1 MNRTVYLDNAA
12 STRPHSKVIEA
23 MQPYFL
29 EFFGNPSSFHSF
41 STAPRKGIEQARAEV
56 SELINAKPD
65 EIFFTSSGTEANNFA
80 VKGVATALIKK
91 GKHIITSS
99 IEHYGVH
106 HSCKMLERLGFEV
119 TYLPVD
125 EYGMVNPDEV
135 NQALRDDTVLVSVML
150 ANHEVGTIQ
159 PIREIAEITKEKKIA
174 FHSDA
179 RMAVGHIP
187 VDVEELGVDLLT
199 ISGQH
204 FHGPK
209 GSGALYI
216 RKGVRI
222 QPLIHGGVQEQGRR
236 AGTEDV
242 PAIVGLGK
250 AAAIA
255 KEKMGDEMKR
265 VAVLRDK
272 LEKGLSDQID
282 ELKVNGHPEKRLPG
296 LLNVCIKYVE
306 GEGMIMMLIA
316 KGIMAASGS
325 ACSSKALK
333 ASHVLTAMGV
343 DHATAQGSLLFSLG
357 SETTEEDVDYVL
369 AEIPPIIQRLRMM
382 SPMYVTTQVDRLKA
396 EDF

>member
-1 MNRTVYLDNAA
+1 MSRHVYLDHAA
-12 STRPHSKVIEA
+12 STRPYPEVIEA
-23 MQPYFL
+23 MQPYYL
-29 EFFGNPSSFHSF
+29 EHFGNPSSFHAF
-41 STAPRKGIEQARAEV
+41 GTAPKKGIEEARSAV
-56 SELINAKPD
+56 ADLIHAKPE

-80 VKGVATALIKK
+80 IKGVAIALEKK

-99 IEHYGVH
+99 IEHYSIH

-125 EYGMVNPDEV
+125 EYGMVDPDEV
-135 NQALRDDTVLVSVML
+135 GRALRDDTILVSVML

-159 PIREIAEITKEKKIA
+159 PIQKIAMITREKKVT

-179 RMAVGHIP
+179 RLAVGHIP
-187 VDVEELGVDLLT
+187 VDVDELGVDLLSL
-199 ISGQH
+199 SGQH
-204 FHGPK
+204 FYGPK

-242 PAIVGLGK
+242 PAIIGLGK
-250 AAAIA
+250 AAAMAKDKIA
-255 KEKMGDEMKR
+255 EEMKR
-265 VAVLRDK
+265 VISLRDK
-272 LEKGLSDQID
+272 LEKGLVDQID
-282 ELKVNGHPEKRLPG
+282 ELMVNGHPEKRLPG
-296 LLNVCIKYVE
+296 FLNVCVKYVE
-306 GEGMIMMLIA
+306 GEGMIMMLVA

-357 SETTEEDVDYVL
+357 RETSEEDVDYVL
-369 AEIPPIIQRLRMM
+369 TEMPPIMQRLRMM
-382 SPMYVTTQVDRLKA
+382 SPIYQKK
-396 EDF
+396 

>member
-1 MNRTVYLDNAA
+1 MNRIVYLDHAA
-12 STRPHSKVIEA
+12 STRPYPEVIEA
-23 MQPYFL
+23 MQPFFL
-29 EFFGNPSSFHSF
+29 EHFGNPSSFHVF
-41 STAPRKGIEQARAEV
+41 GTIPKKAIEQARAEV
-56 SELINAKPD
+56 ADLINAKPE
-65 EIFFTSSGTEANNFA
+65 EILFTASGTEANNFA
-80 VKGVATALIKK
+80 IKGVAMAMEKK
-91 GKHIITSS
+91 GKHIITSA

-106 HSCKMLERLGFEV
+106 HSCKMLERLGFET

-125 EYGMVNPDEV
+125 EYGMVDPGEV
-135 NQALRDDTVLVSVML
+135 GRAIRKDTILVSVML

-159 PIREIAEITKEKKIA
+159 PIREIAEITREKKIP

-187 VDVEELGVDLLT
+187 IDVEALGVDLLT
-199 ISGQH
+199 ISGLH
-204 FHGPK
+204 FYGPK
-209 GSGALYI
+209 GSGALFI
-216 RKGVRI
+216 SKGTRI

-250 AAAIA
+250 ASVMA
-255 KEKMGDEMKR
+255 KEKISEEMKR
-265 VAVLRDK
+265 IAALRDR
-272 LEKGLSDQID
+272 LEKGLVEQID

-296 LLNVCIKYVE
+296 FLNVCINYVE
-306 GEGMIMMLIA
+306 GEGMIMMLVS

-357 SETTEEDVDYVL
+357 VETSAEDIDYVL
-369 AEIPPIIQRLRMM
+369 AEMPPIIKRLRMM
-382 SPMYVTTQVDRLKA
+382 SPIYPGNRS
-396 EDF
+396 